1 PITSGTF
8 CVVSARLGF
17 TMSAG
22 SPQSTGRRSKWDCPE
37 SIPVSMAVSIESQM
51 NSFPITMP
59 QVAVHGG
66 GIPGPP
72 SVGQSPQSS
81 SEALDAAAAAAA
93 RINAMLMAKGKL
105 KLPQTTSNRSKS
117 SKSMSHLKNKDDMV
131 VAEIEINDVPIVCRN
146 LLTRGHTQDE
156 INKISGAAVSTRG
169 RYMNADMKQMA
180 AQGDRPL
187 YLCIQAQTQKSVD
200 RAVNRIKEIIG
211 EALAKEAIK
220 QPLPPVVTST
230 ARSSPM
236 TAHNSPYNS
245 LPQLQ
250 PGMHFVQD
258 KIFVGLEHTPPNFNA
273 KEKVEGPGGSF
284 LHHIQNETGAK
295 VHLRGKGSEF
305 IEPTSGREAFEPM
318 YIYITH
324 PKPEGLASAKTLCE
338 NLLQTVYAEYSRYQ
352 SQIPSGM
359 GPPSVYSMVT
369 PSPAMGPAQNPVSVL
384 PPVMTSQPYPIQPQT
399 SVPYTFANTDA
410 QYTTQQFRQ
419 PLPAPYTAGLPTEIS
434 QNQVVSGIMNP
445 GSPNTFQMPQPM
457 PGPCYTPQPLHQTGT
472 NLQQVQPVNPTP
484 MPVSMSSSEF
494 QFQATGTSNP
504 MPPPSHPQKRRFT
517 EERAANSPEG
527 LLGYRHGPFH
537 LTNLGTRSSQDMG
550 SGMKIAADSVLFGR
564 GRERQLIPLL
574 SSHGDHSEM
583 PKTSMH
589 MLHSFNM
596 QGHISSP
603 SHKRHKTSDSLG
615 ALAQYGE
622 DSSDEEDD
630 RHKRGGRYR
639 PSGNASRNMYHP
651 YFQHSIQ
658 HQHHHPHHHHHQQQ
672 QQQHG
677 LPRSQNSMPFWM
689 APN

>member
-1 PITSGTF
+1 
-8 CVVSARLGF
+8 
-17 TMSAG
+17 MSAG

-37 SIPVSMAVSIESQM
+37 SVPVSMAVSIESQM
-51 NSFPITMP
+51 NNFPVTMS
-59 QVAVHGG
+59 QVAVHGVSLS
-66 GIPGPP
+66 GPP
-72 SVGQSPQSS
+72 SVSQSQSS

-105 KLPQTTSNRSKS
+105 KLPQTPNNKPKS
-117 SKSMSHLKNKDDMV
+117 SKSTSHAKNKDDMV

-169 RYMNADMKQMA
+169 RYMNADEKQIA

-236 TAHNSPYNS
+236 AAHNSPYNS

-258 KIFVGLEHTPPNFNA
+258 KIFVGLEHAPLNFNA

-295 VHLRGKGSEF
+295 VHLRGKGSGF
-305 IEPTSGREAFEPM
+305 IEPMSGREAFEPM

-338 NLLQTVYAEYSRYQ
+338 NLLQTVHAEYSRYQ
-352 SQIPSGM
+352 SQITSGL

-369 PSPAMGPAQNPVSVL
+369 PSPAMAPAQNPVSVL
-384 PPVMTSQPYPIQPQT
+384 APVMTSQPYSIQPQT
-399 SVPYTFANTDA
+399 SVPYTFANTNA
-410 QYTTQQFRQ
+410 QYTAQQFRQ
-419 PLPAPYTAGLPTEIS
+419 PLPTPYTAGLPAEIS

-445 GSPNTFQMPQPM
+445 GTQNNFQVPQPI
-457 PGPCYTPQPLHQTGT
+457 PGPCYTPQPLQQAGT
-472 NLQQVQPVNPTP
+472 SMQQVQPVNSAP
-484 MPVSMSSSEF
+484 MPVSLSSSEY
-494 QFQATGTSNP
+494 QFQTTGTSNP
-504 MPPPSHPQKRRFT
+504 MPLPPQPQKRRFT

-550 SGMKIAADSVLFGR
+550 SGMKIAADSALFGR
-564 GRERQLIPLL
+564 ERERQLMPLL
-574 SSHGDHSEM
+574 SNHGDHSEM
-583 PKTSMH
+583 PKTSMQ
-589 MLHSFNM
+589 MLHTLNM

-651 YFQHSIQ
+651 YFQHSIHQ
-658 HQHHHPHHHHHQQQ
+658 QHPHQHHQ

>member
-1 PITSGTF
+1 
-8 CVVSARLGF
+8 
-17 TMSAG
+17 MSAG
-22 SPQSTGRRSKWDCPE
+22 SPQSAGRRSKWDCPE
-37 SIPVSMAVSIESQM
+37 SLPVSIESQM
-51 NSFPITMP
+51 NNFSVTMP
-59 QVAVHGG
+59 QSGG
-66 GIPGPP
+66 LSGSVPG
-72 SVGQSPQSS
+72 SHSSQSS
-81 SEALDAAAAAAA
+81 SDALDAASAAAA

-105 KLPQTTSNRSKS
+105 KLPQTPSNRSKS
-117 SKSMSHLKNKDDMV
+117 SKSSSHQKNKDDMV

-169 RYMNADMKQMA
+169 RFMSADEKQMA
-180 AQGDRPL
+180 LQGDRPL

-236 TAHNSPYNS
+236 TAHNSPFS
-245 LPQLQ
+245 TLPQLQ

-258 KIFVGLEHTPPNFNA
+258 KIFVGLEHAPPNFNA

-284 LHHIQNETGAK
+284 LQHIQNETGAK
-295 VHLRGKGSEF
+295 VHLRGKGSGF

-338 NLLQTVYAEYSRYQ
+338 NLLQTVHAEYARYQ
-352 SQIPSGM
+352 SQITTGM
-359 GPPSVYSMVT
+359 GPPAVYSMVT
-369 PSPAMGPAQNPVSVL
+369 PSPGIGPVQNPISVL

-399 SVPYTFANTDA
+399 SVPYTFTNTNP
-410 QYTTQQFRQ
+410 QFTTQQFRQ
-419 PLPAPYTAGLPTEIS
+419 PLPTSYTTAMPTEMA
-434 QNQVVSGIMNP
+434 QNQVVSGIVNQ
-445 GSPNTFQMPQPM
+445 GSQNSFQMPQPM
-457 PGPCYTPQPLHQTGT
+457 PGPSYTPQPLQQPATS
-472 NLQQVQPVNPTP
+472 LQQVQSVNSTP
-484 MPVSMSSSEF
+484 MPLSMSSSEY
-494 QFQATGTSNP
+494 QFQTAGTSNP
-504 MPPPSHPQKRRFT
+504 MPPPGTQKRRFT
-517 EERAANSPEG
+517 EERAANAPEG

-550 SGMKIAADSVLFGR
+550 SGLKIAADSILFGR
-564 GRERQLIPLL
+564 ERERQLMPLL
-574 SSHGDHSEM
+574 SSPGDCSEM
-583 PKTSMH
+583 PKTSVH
-589 MLHSFNM
+589 MLHSLNM
-596 QGHISSP
+596 QGHISP
-603 SHKRHKTSDSLG
+603 SHKRHKTSDSLC

-622 DSSDEEDD
+622 DSSDEEDE

-639 PSGNASRNMYHP
+639 TSGNASRNMYHP
-651 YFQHSIQ
+651 YFQPSVHRPPHH
-658 HQHHHPHHHHHQQQ
+658 HQHHRQQ

-677 LPRSQNSMPFWM
+677 IPRSHNSMPFWM

>member
-1 PITSGTF
+1 
-8 CVVSARLGF
+8 
-17 TMSAG
+17 MSAE
-22 SPQSTGRRSKWDCPE
+22 SPQTVGRRSKWDCPE
-37 SIPVSMAVSIESQM
+37 SVPVSLESQM
-51 NSFPITMP
+51 NNFSVTMP
-59 QVAVHGG
+59 QGG
-66 GIPGPP
+66 GLPG
-72 SVGQSPQSS
+72 SATASHSSQSS
-81 SEALDAAAAAAA
+81 SDALDAASAAAA

-105 KLPQTTSNRSKS
+105 KLPQTPSNRSKS
-117 SKSMSHLKNKDDMV
+117 SKSSSHQKNKDDMV

-169 RYMNADMKQMA
+169 RFMNEDEKQMA
-180 AQGDRPL
+180 LQGDRPL

-220 QPLPPVVTST
+220 QPLPQVVTST

-236 TAHNSPYNS
+236 TTHNSPFS
-245 LPQLQ
+245 TLPQLQ

-258 KIFVGLEHTPPNFNA
+258 KIFVGLEHAPPNFNA

-284 LHHIQNETGAK
+284 LQHIQNETGAK
-295 VHLRGKGSEF
+295 VHLRGKGSGF

-338 NLLQTVYAEYSRYQ
+338 NLLQTVYAEYTRYQ
-352 SQIPSGM
+352 SQITTGI

-369 PSPAMGPAQNPVSVL
+369 PSPGIGPAQNPISVL

-399 SVPYTFANTDA
+399 SVPYTFANTNA
-410 QYTTQQFRQ
+410 QFTTQQFRQ
-419 PLPAPYTAGLPTEIS
+419 PLPTSYTTGMPTEMS
-434 QNQVVSGIMNP
+434 QNQVVSGIVNQ
-445 GSPNTFQMPQPM
+445 GSQNNFQMPQQM
-457 PGPCYTPQPLHQTGT
+457 TGPCYTPQPLQQAGT
-472 NLQQVQPVNPTP
+472 SLQQ
-484 MPVSMSSSEF
+484 
-494 QFQATGTSNP
+494 
-504 MPPPSHPQKRRFT
+504 
-517 EERAANSPEG
+517 
-527 LLGYRHGPFH
+527 HGPFH

-550 SGMKIAADSVLFGR
+550 SGMKIAADSILFGR
-564 GRERQLIPLL
+564 GRERQLMPLL
-574 SSHGDHSEM
+574 SNHGDHSEM

-589 MLHSFNM
+589 MLRPLNM
-596 QGHISSP
+596 QVTFEENNFRQGHMSP
-603 SHKRHKTSDSLG
+603 SHKRHKTSDSLC

-639 PSGNASRNMYHP
+639 TSGNASRNMYHP
-651 YFQHSIQ
+651 YFQHSI
-658 HQHHHPHHHHHQQQ
+658 HRPPPPHHHRQ

-677 LPRSQNSMPFWM
+677 IPRSQNSMPFWM

>member
-1 PITSGTF
+1 MLCQARRNIMK
-8 CVVSARLGF
+8 CVGR
-17 TMSAG
+17 
-22 SPQSTGRRSKWDCPE
+22 RRSKWDCPE
-37 SIPVSMAVSIESQM
+37 AVPVSMAVSIESQM
-51 NSFPITMP
+51 NSFPVTMP
-59 QVAVHGG
+59 QVSAHDGG
-66 GIPGPP
+66 LAGPP
-72 SVGQSPQSS
+72 PVSQSPQSS

-105 KLPQTTSNRSKS
+105 KLPQTPSNRSKS

-169 RYMNADMKQMA
+169 RFMSADEKQMA
-180 AQGDRPL
+180 VQGDRPL

-258 KIFVGLEHTPPNFNA
+258 KIFVGLEHAPPTFNA

-295 VHLRGKGSEF
+295 VHLRGKGSGF

-352 SQIPSGM
+352 SQITTGM

-369 PSPAMGPAQNPVSVL
+369 PTPAMGPAQNPVSVL
-384 PPVMTSQPYPIQPQT
+384 PPVMTSQPYPIQPQA
-399 SVPYTFANTDA
+399 SVPYTFANTNA

-419 PLPAPYTAGLPTEIS
+419 PLPTPYTAGLPTEIS

-445 GSPNTFQMPQPM
+445 GSQNNFQMPQPM
-457 PGPCYTPQPLHQTGT
+457 PGPCYISQPLQPTGAS
-472 NLQQVQPVNPTP
+472 LQQVQPVNSTP
-484 MPVSMSSSEF
+484 MPVSMSSSEY

-504 MPPPSHPQKRRFT
+504 MPPPVQPSQPQKRRFT
-517 EERAANSPEG
+517 EERAANTPEG

-550 SGMKIAADSVLFGR
+550 SGLKIAADSILFGR
-564 GRERQLIPLL
+564 GRERQLMPLL
-574 SSHGDHSEM
+574 SNHGDHSEM

-589 MLHSFNM
+589 MLHSLNM

-639 PSGNASRNMYHP
+639 TSGNASRNMYHP

-658 HQHHHPHHHHHQQQ
+658 HHHPHHHHHQQ

>member
-1 PITSGTF
+1 
-8 CVVSARLGF
+8 
-17 TMSAG
+17 MSAG
-22 SPQSTGRRSKWDCPE
+22 SPQSAGRRSKWDCPE
-37 SIPVSMAVSIESQM
+37 SIPVSMESQM
-51 NSFPITMP
+51 NSFPVTMP

-66 GIPGPP
+66 GLSGPP
-72 SVGQSPQSS
+72 SVAHSPQSS

-105 KLPQTTSNRSKS
+105 KLPQTPSNRSKS

-169 RYMNADMKQMA
+169 RFMNADEKQMA
-180 AQGDRPL
+180 VQGDRPL

-236 TAHNSPYNS
+236 TAQNSPYNS

-258 KIFVGLEHTPPNFNA
+258 KIFVGLEHAPPNFNA

-295 VHLRGKGSEF
+295 VHLRGKGSGF

-352 SQIPSGM
+352 SQITSGL

-399 SVPYTFANTDA
+399 SVPYTFANTNA
-410 QYTTQQFRQ
+410 QYTTHQFRQ
-419 PLPAPYTAGLPTEIS
+419 PLPTPYTAGLPTEIS

-445 GSPNTFQMPQPM
+445 GSQNNFQIPQPM
-457 PGPCYTPQPLHQTGT
+457 PGPCYTPQPLQQTGT
-472 NLQQVQPVNPTP
+472 SLQQVQPVNSTP
-484 MPVSMSSSEF
+484 MPVSMSSSEYE
-494 QFQATGTSNP
+494 FQATGTSNP
-504 MPPPSHPQKRRFT
+504 MPPPSQPQKRRFT
-517 EERAANSPEG
+517 EERAANTPEG

-537 LTNLGTRSSQDMG
+537 LTNLGTRSSQDIG

-564 GRERQLIPLL
+564 GRERQLMPLL

-583 PKTSMH
+583 SKTSMH
-589 MLHSFNM
+589 MLHSLNM

-622 DSSDEEDD
+622 DSSDEEED

-639 PSGNASRNMYHP
+639 ASGNTSRNMYHP

-658 HQHHHPHHHHHQQQ
+658 HQHHHHHPHHH
-672 QQQHG
+672 QQHG
-677 LPRSQNSMPFWM
+677 LPRPQNSMPFWM

>member
-1 PITSGTF
+1 
-8 CVVSARLGF
+8 
-17 TMSAG
+17 MSAG
-22 SPQSTGRRSKWDCPE
+22 SPQSIGRRSKWDCPE
-37 SIPVSMAVSIESQM
+37 SVPVSLAVSIESQM
-51 NSFPITMP
+51 NNFPVTMP
-59 QVAVHGG
+59 QVALHGDSLSG
-66 GIPGPP
+66 LP
-72 SVGQSPQSS
+72 SVSQSPQSS

-105 KLPQTTSNRSKS
+105 KLPQTPNNKPKS
-117 SKSMSHLKNKDDMV
+117 SKSTSHAKNKDDMV

-169 RYMNADMKQMA
+169 RYMNADEKQIA

-236 TAHNSPYNS
+236 AAHNSPYNS

-258 KIFVGLEHTPPNFNA
+258 KIFVGLEHAPPNFSA

-284 LHHIQNETGAK
+284 LQHIQNETGAK
-295 VHLRGKGSEF
+295 VHLRGKGSGF
-305 IEPTSGREAFEPM
+305 IEPMSGREAFEPM

-338 NLLQTVYAEYSRYQ
+338 NLLQTVHAEYSRYQ
-352 SQIPSGM
+352 SQITSGL

-369 PSPAMGPAQNPVSVL
+369 PSPSMAPAQNPVSVL
-384 PPVMTSQPYPIQPQT
+384 PPVMTSQPYSIQPPT
-399 SVPYTFANTDA
+399 SVPYTFANTTA
-410 QYTTQQFRQ
+410 QYTTQQFSQ
-419 PLPAPYTAGLPTEIS
+419 PLPTQYTAGLPTEIS

-445 GSPNTFQMPQPM
+445 GSQNNFQMPM
-457 PGPCYTPQPLHQTGT
+457 PGPCYTPQPLQQAGT
-472 NLQQVQPVNPTP
+472 SLQQ
-484 MPVSMSSSEF
+484 
-494 QFQATGTSNP
+494 
-504 MPPPSHPQKRRFT
+504 
-517 EERAANSPEG
+517 
-527 LLGYRHGPFH
+527 HGPFH
-537 LTNLGTRSSQDMG
+537 LTNLGTRSSQNMG
-550 SGMKIAADSVLFGR
+550 SGMKIAADSDLFGR
-564 GRERQLIPLL
+564 GRERQLMPLL
-574 SSHGDHSEM
+574 STHGDHSEI
-583 PKTSMH
+583 PKTSMQ
-589 MLHSFNM
+589 MLHTLNM

-630 RHKRGGRYR
+630 RHKRGGRYQ
-639 PSGNASRNMYHP
+639 PSGNAPRNMYHP
-651 YFQHSIQ
+651 YFQHSI
-658 HQHHHPHHHHHQQQ
+658 HQNHHPHHHHQ

>member
-1 PITSGTF
+1 
-8 CVVSARLGF
+8 
-17 TMSAG
+17 
-22 SPQSTGRRSKWDCPE
+22 
-37 SIPVSMAVSIESQM
+37 MAVSIESQM
-51 NSFPITMP
+51 NNFPVTMP

-66 GIPGPP
+66 GLSGPP
-72 SVGQSPQSS
+72 SVSQSPPSS

-93 RINAMLMAKGKL
+93 RITAMLMAKGKL
-105 KLPQTTSNRSKS
+105 KLPKTSSNRSKS
-117 SKSMSHLKNKDDMV
+117 SKSMSHLKNKNMV
-131 VAEIEINDVPIVCRN
+131 FAEIEINDVPVVCRN

-169 RYMNADMKQMA
+169 RYMNADAKQMA
-180 AQGDRPL
+180 GRGDRPL

-230 ARSSPM
+230 ATSSPV
-236 TAHNSPYNS
+236 TEHDCPYNS
-245 LPQLQ
+245 LPELQ
-250 PGMHFVQD
+250 SWMNFVQD
-258 KIFVGLEHTPPNFNA
+258 KIFVGLEHAPPEFNA
-273 KEKVEGPGGSF
+273 KKKVVGPRASF

-295 VHLRGKGSEF
+295 VLLRGKGSGF
-305 IEPTSGREAFEPM
+305 LEPTSGKEAFEPM
-318 YIYITH
+318 YIYIAH

-352 SQIPSGM
+352 SQITSGM
-359 GPPSVYSMVT
+359 APPSVYSMVT
-369 PSPAMGPAQNPVSVL
+369 PSPAMDPTQNPVL

-399 SVPYTFANTDA
+399 SVPYTFANTNV

-419 PLPAPYTAGLPTEIS
+419 PLPTPYTPGLPTEIS

-445 GSPNTFQMPQPM
+445 GSQNNFQMPQPM

-472 NLQQVQPVNPTP
+472 DLQQVQPVCSTP
-484 MPVSMSSSEF
+484 MPVTMSSSEF
-494 QFQATGTSNP
+494 QFEATGTSNP
-504 MPPPSHPQKRRFT
+504 MPPPSQPQKRRFT
-517 EERAANSPEG
+517 EERAANSLEG
-527 LLGYRHGPFH
+527 LLGYQHGPFH

-550 SGMKIAADSVLFGR
+550 SGMKIAADSALFR
-564 GRERQLIPLL
+564 RRRERHLVPLL
-574 SSHGDHSEM
+574 SNHGDHSEM
-583 PKTSMH
+583 PKTSVH
-589 MLHSFNM
+589 MLHSLNM
-596 QGHISSP
+596 QGYISSP
-603 SHKRHKTSDSLG
+603 SHKQDKTSDSLG

-630 RHKRGGRYR
+630 RHKRSGRYR
-639 PSGNASRNMYHP
+639 PFGNASHDIYHP

-658 HQHHHPHHHHHQQQ
+658 HQHHPPHQ

>member
-1 PITSGTF
+1 
-8 CVVSARLGF
+8 
-17 TMSAG
+17 MSAG

-51 NSFPITMP
+51 NSFPVTMP
-59 QVAVHGG
+59 QVAIHGG
-66 GIPGPP
+66 GLSGPP
-72 SVGQSPQSS
+72 SVSQSPQSS

-105 KLPQTTSNRSKS
+105 KLPQTPSNRSKS

-169 RYMNADMKQMA
+169 RYMNADEKQMA

-258 KIFVGLEHTPPNFNA
+258 KIFVGLEHAPPNFNA

-295 VHLRGKGSEF
+295 VHLRGKGSGF

-352 SQIPSGM
+352 SQITSGM

-399 SVPYTFANTDA
+399 SVPYTFANTNA

-419 PLPAPYTAGLPTEIS
+419 PLPTPYTAGLPTEIS

-445 GSPNTFQMPQPM
+445 GSQNNFQMPQPM
-457 PGPCYTPQPLHQTGT
+457 PGPCYTQQPLQQTGT
-472 NLQQVQPVNPTP
+472 SLQQVQTVNSTP

-504 MPPPSHPQKRRFT
+504 MPPPSQPQKRRFT
-517 EERAANSPEG
+517 EERGANSPEG

-537 LTNLGTRSSQDMG
+537 LTNLGTRSSHDMG

-564 GRERQLIPLL
+564 GRERQLMPLL
-574 SSHGDHSEM
+574 SNHGDHSEM

-589 MLHSFNM
+589 MLHSLNM
-596 QGHISSP
+596 QGHMSSP

-658 HQHHHPHHHHHQQQ
+658 HQHHHPHHHH

>member
-1 PITSGTF
+1 
-8 CVVSARLGF
+8 
-17 TMSAG
+17 MSAG
-22 SPQSTGRRSKWDCPE
+22 SPQSIGRRSKWDCPE
-37 SIPVSMAVSIESQM
+37 SVPVSMAVSIESQM
-51 NSFPITMP
+51 NNFPVTMP

-66 GIPGPP
+66 SLSGLP
-72 SVGQSPQSS
+72 SVSQSPQSS

-105 KLPQTTSNRSKS
+105 KLPQTPNNKPKS
-117 SKSMSHLKNKDDMV
+117 SKSTSHAKNKDDMV

-169 RYMNADMKQMA
+169 RYMNADEKQIA

-236 TAHNSPYNS
+236 AAHNSPYNS

-258 KIFVGLEHTPPNFNA
+258 KIFVGLEHAPPNFNA

-295 VHLRGKGSEF
+295 VHLRGKGSGF
-305 IEPTSGREAFEPM
+305 IEPMSGREAFEPM

-338 NLLQTVYAEYSRYQ
+338 NLLQTVHAEYSRYQ
-352 SQIPSGM
+352 SQITSGL

-369 PSPAMGPAQNPVSVL
+369 PSPAMAPAQNPVSVL
-384 PPVMTSQPYPIQPQT
+384 PPVMTSQPYSIQPPT
-399 SVPYTFANTDA
+399 SVPYTFANTNA
-410 QYTTQQFRQ
+410 QYTTQQFSQ
-419 PLPAPYTAGLPTEIS
+419 PLPTPYTAGLPTEIS
-434 QNQVVSGIMNP
+434 QNQVVSGILNP
-445 GSPNTFQMPQPM
+445 GSQNNFQMPQPM
-457 PGPCYTPQPLHQTGT
+457 PGPCYTPQPLQQAGT
-472 NLQQVQPVNPTP
+472 SLQQ
-484 MPVSMSSSEF
+484 
-494 QFQATGTSNP
+494 
-504 MPPPSHPQKRRFT
+504 
-517 EERAANSPEG
+517 
-527 LLGYRHGPFH
+527 HGPFH

-550 SGMKIAADSVLFGR
+550 SGMKIAADSDLFGR
-564 GRERQLIPLL
+564 GRERQLMPLL
-574 SSHGDHSEM
+574 SNHGDHSEM
-583 PKTSMH
+583 PKTSMQ
-589 MLHSFNM
+589 MLHALNM

-651 YFQHSIQ
+651 YFQHSI
-658 HQHHHPHHHHHQQQ
+658 HQHHHPHHHHQ

>member
-1 PITSGTF
+1 
-8 CVVSARLGF
+8 
-17 TMSAG
+17 MSAG
-22 SPQSTGRRSKWDCPE
+22 SPQSIGRRSKWDCPE
-37 SIPVSMAVSIESQM
+37 SVPVSLAVSIESQM
-51 NSFPITMP
+51 NNFPVTMP
-59 QVAVHGG
+59 QVALHGDSLSG
-66 GIPGPP
+66 LP
-72 SVGQSPQSS
+72 SVSQSPQSS

-105 KLPQTTSNRSKS
+105 KLPQTPNNKPKS
-117 SKSMSHLKNKDDMV
+117 SKSTSHAKNKDDMV

-169 RYMNADMKQMA
+169 RYMNADEKQIA

-236 TAHNSPYNS
+236 AAHNSPYNS

-258 KIFVGLEHTPPNFNA
+258 KIFVGLEHAPPNFSA

-284 LHHIQNETGAK
+284 LQHIQNETGAK
-295 VHLRGKGSEF
+295 VHLRGKGSGF
-305 IEPTSGREAFEPM
+305 IEPMSGREAFEPM

-338 NLLQTVYAEYSRYQ
+338 NLLQTVHAEYSRYQ
-352 SQIPSGM
+352 SQITSGL

-369 PSPAMGPAQNPVSVL
+369 PSPSMAPAQNPVSVL
-384 PPVMTSQPYPIQPQT
+384 PPVMTSQPYSIQPPT
-399 SVPYTFANTDA
+399 SVPYTFANTTA
-410 QYTTQQFRQ
+410 QYTTQQFSQ
-419 PLPAPYTAGLPTEIS
+419 PLPTQYTAGLPTEIS

-445 GSPNTFQMPQPM
+445 GSQNNFQMPM
-457 PGPCYTPQPLHQTGT
+457 PGPCYTPQPLQQAGT
-472 NLQQVQPVNPTP
+472 SLQQVQPVNSAP
-484 MPVSMSSSEF
+484 MPVSLSSSEY
-494 QFQATGTSNP
+494 QFQTTGTSNP
-504 MPPPSHPQKRRFT
+504 MPPPPQPQKRRFT
-517 EERAANSPEG
+517 EERAANSPED
-527 LLGYRHGPFH
+527 LLGYQHGPFH
-537 LTNLGTRSSQDMG
+537 LTNLGTRSSQNMG
-550 SGMKIAADSVLFGR
+550 SGMKIAADSDLFGR
-564 GRERQLIPLL
+564 GRERQLMPLL
-574 SSHGDHSEM
+574 STHGDHSEI
-583 PKTSMH
+583 PKTSMQ
-589 MLHSFNM
+589 MLHTLNM

-630 RHKRGGRYR
+630 RHKRGGRYQ
-639 PSGNASRNMYHP
+639 PSGNAPRNMYHP
-651 YFQHSIQ
+651 YFQHSI
-658 HQHHHPHHHHHQQQ
+658 HQNHHPHHHHQ

>member
-1 PITSGTF
+1 
-8 CVVSARLGF
+8 
-17 TMSAG
+17 MSAG

-37 SIPVSMAVSIESQM
+37 SVPVSMAVSIESQM
-51 NSFPITMP
+51 NNFPVTMS
-59 QVAVHGG
+59 QVAVHGVSLS
-66 GIPGPP
+66 GPP
-72 SVGQSPQSS
+72 SVSQSQSS

-105 KLPQTTSNRSKS
+105 KLPQTPNNKPKS
-117 SKSMSHLKNKDDMV
+117 SKSTSHAKNKDDMV

-169 RYMNADMKQMA
+169 RYMNADEKQIA

-236 TAHNSPYNS
+236 AAHNSPYNS

-250 PGMHFVQD
+250 PGILAGQLVRDTLNTSHWCHSLTPIPTEMHFVQD
-258 KIFVGLEHTPPNFNA
+258 KIFVGLEHAPLNFNA

-295 VHLRGKGSEF
+295 VHLRGKGSGF
-305 IEPTSGREAFEPM
+305 IEPMSGREAFEPM

-338 NLLQTVYAEYSRYQ
+338 NLLQTVHAEYSRYQ
-352 SQIPSGM
+352 SQITSGL

-369 PSPAMGPAQNPVSVL
+369 PSPAMAPAQNPVSVL
-384 PPVMTSQPYPIQPQT
+384 APVMTSQPYSIQPQT
-399 SVPYTFANTDA
+399 SVPYTFANTNA
-410 QYTTQQFRQ
+410 QYTAQQFRQ
-419 PLPAPYTAGLPTEIS
+419 PLPTPYTAGLPAEIS

-445 GSPNTFQMPQPM
+445 GTQNNFQVPQPI
-457 PGPCYTPQPLHQTGT
+457 PGPCYTPQPL
-472 NLQQVQPVNPTP
+472 QQ
-484 MPVSMSSSEF
+484 
-494 QFQATGTSNP
+494 AGTS
-504 MPPPSHPQKRRFT
+504 MQQ
-517 EERAANSPEG
+517 
-527 LLGYRHGPFH
+527 HGPFH

-550 SGMKIAADSVLFGR
+550 SGMKIAADSALFGR
-564 GRERQLIPLL
+564 ERERQLMPLL
-574 SSHGDHSEM
+574 SNHGDHSEM
-583 PKTSMH
+583 PKTSMQ
-589 MLHSFNM
+589 MLHTLNM

-651 YFQHSIQ
+651 YFQHSIHQ
-658 HQHHHPHHHHHQQQ
+658 QHPHQHHQ

>member
-1 PITSGTF
+1 M
-8 CVVSARLGF
+8 A
-17 TMSAG
+17 AG
-22 SPQSTGRRSKWDCPE
+22 SPQFAGRRSKWDCPE
-37 SIPVSMAVSIESQM
+37 SVPVSIDSQM
-51 NSFPITMP
+51 NNFSVTMS
-59 QVAVHGG
+59 QDGG
-66 GIPGPP
+66 LPG
-72 SVGQSPQSS
+72 SHSSQSS
-81 SEALDAAAAAAA
+81 SDALDAASAAAA

-105 KLPQTTSNRSKS
+105 KLPQTPSNRSKS
-117 SKSMSHLKNKDDMV
+117 SKSSSHQKNKDDMV

-169 RYMNADMKQMA
+169 RFMNADEKQMA
-180 AQGDRPL
+180 LQGDRPL

-236 TAHNSPYNS
+236 TAHNSPFS
-245 LPQLQ
+245 TLPQLQ

-258 KIFVGLEHTPPNFNA
+258 KIFVGLEHVPPNFNA

-284 LHHIQNETGAK
+284 LQHIQNETGAK
-295 VHLRGKGSEF
+295 VHLRGKGSGF

-338 NLLQTVYAEYSRYQ
+338 NLLQTVYAEYTRYQ
-352 SQIPSGM
+352 SQITTGL

-369 PSPAMGPAQNPVSVL
+369 PSPVIGPAQNPISVL

-399 SVPYTFANTDA
+399 TVPYTFANTNA
-410 QYTTQQFRQ
+410 QFTTQQFRQ
-419 PLPAPYTAGLPTEIS
+419 PLPTSYATGMPTEMN
-434 QNQVVSGIMNP
+434 QNQVVSGMVNQ
-445 GSPNTFQMPQPM
+445 GSPNNFQMPQPM
-457 PGPCYTPQPLHQTGT
+457 PGPCFTQQPLQQTGA
-472 NLQQVQPVNPTP
+472 NLQQVQSVNSTH
-484 MPVSMSSSEF
+484 MPLSMSSSEY
-494 QFQATGTSNP
+494 QFQASGNNNP
-504 MPPPSHPQKRRFT
+504 MPPPGPQKRRFT
-517 EERAANSPEG
+517 EERAANTPEG

-550 SGMKIAADSVLFGR
+550 SGLKIAADSILFGR
-564 GRERQLIPLL
+564 GRERQLMPLM
-574 SSHGDHSEM
+574 SNHGDRSEM
-583 PKTSMH
+583 PKTAMH
-589 MLHSFNM
+589 MLRPLNM
-596 QGHISSP
+596 QGHMSP
-603 SHKRHKTSDSLG
+603 SHKRHKTSDSLC

-639 PSGNASRNMYHP
+639 TSGNGSRNMYHP
-651 YFQHSIQ
+651 YFQHSI
-658 HQHHHPHHHHHQQQ
+658 HRPPPHHHINHRPQPPPQQQQ

-677 LPRSQNSMPFWM
+677 IPRSHNSMPFWM